1 MSSEDSQAQDVLRIP
16 DAYVLNAV
24 LTALQQLT
32 FTIQIQQK
40 ADFEWINRIA
50 SSTGAF
56 RVRIQDGAT
65 GRDLITFNPQVTG
78 STLLPNSIANVNYFG
93 TAQLPN
99 PLLQPYTFARS
110 GSIIVT
116 LVDTSNAGNTIEI
129 VFDGFSLYP
138 AKAPAQ
144 GSSGALVTADSQA
157 A

>member
-1 MSSEDSQAQDVLRIP
+1 MSSHDSQAQDVLRIP
-16 DAYVLNAV
+16 DAYVLNAG
-24 LTALQQLT
+24 LTALQKLT

-40 ADFEWINRIA
+40 ADFEWVNRIA
-50 SSTGAF
+50 SSTGSF

-65 GRDLITFNPQVTG
+65 GRDLITFNPSLTG
-78 STLLPNSIANVNYFG
+78 STLDPNTVANVNYFG
-93 TAQLPN
+93 TAPLPN

-116 LVDTSNAGNTIEI
+116 ITDTSGAGNTVEI

-138 AKAPAQ
+138 AANQAQ
-144 GSSGALVTADSQA
+144 GSSGALVTDQA

>member
-1 MSSEDSQAQDVLRIP
+1 MQDSQAQDVLRVP

-24 LTALQQLT
+24 LTALQQVT

-40 ADFEWINRIA
+40 ADFEWLNRIA
-50 SSTGAF
+50 SSTGSF

-65 GRDLITFNPQVTG
+65 GRDLITFNPQISG
-78 STLLPNSIANVNYFG
+78 STLAPNTVANANYFG
-93 TAQLPN
+93 SAQLPN

-110 GSIIVT
+110 SSIVVT
-116 LVDTSNAGNTIEI
+116 LIDTSNAGNTIEI

-138 AKAPAQ
+138 AAAPAQ
-144 GSSGALVTADSQA
+144 GSSGALVTQQA